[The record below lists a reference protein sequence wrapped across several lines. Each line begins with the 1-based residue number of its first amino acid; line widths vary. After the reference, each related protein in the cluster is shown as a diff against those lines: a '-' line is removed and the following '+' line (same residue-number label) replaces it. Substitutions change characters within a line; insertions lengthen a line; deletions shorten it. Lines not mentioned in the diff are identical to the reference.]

1 MTQVTA
7 SAPDGRTATGPL
19 AGLRILEFAAVT
31 PPSVAG
37 MMLSGMGAEVIR
49 IDRRD
54 HEADSATNT
63 LRRGR
68 RSIVLDLKQP
78 AGRELARRLAREA
91 DIVIE
96 GYRPGVMERLGLGP
110 GTLLGENPALIYG
123 RLTGWGQDGPC
134 AQLPGHDITYLALT
148 GALYAMGPGDGPP
161 VPPLNWVADLGG
173 GTLFLLL
180 GVLAALHERTRS
192 GLGQVVDAAMVDA
205 VPTLSATIL
214 RERARGEW
222 IDRRNANFIDGG
234 APFYR
239 SYTCSDGSFI
249 AVGAIEPHFYSE
261 FVDGLGFDLGTLPD
275 QWDRPNWPALSARF
289 ADRIAKRSRAEWV
302 TRFAGT
308 NACVSP
314 VLSFEEAAAHPQM
327 VQREAF
333 VRVDGHL
340 QPGPAP
346 KLDRTPIEV
355 PGPAPARGA
364 HTREILSGLGI
375 SGSEIDELL
384 ASGVAYIED
393 DSTTENLAKEEP
405 CDVRPS

>member
-1 MTQVTA
+1 MTQA
-7 SAPDGRTATGPL
+7 APSGPL
-19 AGLRILEFAAVT
+19 AGLKVLEFAAVT

-37 MMLSGMGAEVIR
+37 MMLSGMGADVIR

-54 HEADSATNT
+54 DEADSATNT

-68 RSIVLDLKQP
+68 RSIALDLKHS

-110 GTLLGENPALIYG
+110 STLLEDNPALIYG
-123 RLTGWGQDGPC
+123 RLTGWGQNGPC

-161 VPPLNWVADLGG
+161 VPPLNWVADLGA

-214 RERARGEW
+214 RERARGTW
-222 IDRRNANFIDGG
+222 IDERNANYIDGG

-239 SYTCSDGSFI
+239 SYTCSDGGFI

-261 FVDGLGFDLGTLPD
+261 FVDGLGFDPGTLPD
-275 QWDRPNWPALSARF
+275 QWDRPNWPALSAAF
-289 ADRIAKRSRAEWV
+289 ADRIAKRPREEWV
-302 TRFAGT
+302 AQFEGT

-314 VLSFEEAAAHPQM
+314 VLPFEEAAAHPQL

-333 VRVDGHL
+333 VRIDGHL
-340 QPGPAP
+340 QPGAAP
-346 KLDRTPIEV
+346 KLDRTPIAV

-364 HTREILSGLGI
+364 QTREILSGLGL
-375 SGSEIDELL
+375 SVAEIDGLL
-384 ASGVAYIED
+384 ASGVAYIEED
-393 DSTTENLAKEEP
+393 LAKEEP

>member
-1 MTQVTA
+1 MTQVVSS
-7 SAPDGRTATGPL
+7 SADARTAAGPL
-19 AGLRILEFAAVT
+19 AGLKVIEFAAVT
-31 PPSVAG
+31 PPSVAA
-37 MMLSGMGAEVIR
+37 MMLSGMGADVIR

-68 RSIVLDLKQP
+68 RSIVLDLKHP
-78 AGRELARRLAREA
+78 AGREVARRLAREA
-91 DIVIE
+91 DIVLE

-110 GTLLGENPALIYG
+110 STLLEDNPALIYG

-161 VPPLNWVADLGG
+161 APPLNWVADLGG

-222 IDRRNANFIDGG
+222 IDKRNANFIDGG

-239 SYTCSDGSFI
+239 SYTCRDGDFI
-249 AVGAIEPHFYSE
+249 AVGAIEPHFYKE
-261 FVDGLGFDLGTLPD
+261 FVDGLGFDFATLPD
-275 QWDRPNWPALSARF
+275 QWDRSNWPALSARF
-289 ADRIAKRSRAEWV
+289 ADRIAERSRAEW
-302 TRFAGT
+302 TAQFAST

-314 VLSFEEAAAHPQM
+314 VLDFEEAAAHPQM

-346 KLDRTPIEV
+346 KLDRTPIGV
-355 PGPAPARGA
+355 PGHAPVRGA
-364 HTREILSGLGI
+364 HTREILSGLGL
-375 SGSEIDELL
+375 SGEQIQDLL
-384 ASGVAYIED
+384 DSGAATADV
-393 DSTTENLAKEEP
+393 TTE
-405 CDVRPS
+405 DG

>member
-1 MTQVTA
+1 MTQA
-7 SAPDGRTATGPL
+7 APSSGPL
-19 AGLRILEFAAVT
+19 AGLKVLEFAAVT
-31 PPSVAG
+31 PPSVAA
-37 MMLSGMGAEVIR
+37 MMLSGMGADVIR
-49 IDRRD
+49 IDRRE
-54 HEADSATNT
+54 HEADDATNT

-68 RSIVLDLKQP
+68 RSIVLDLKHS
-78 AGRELARRLAREA
+78 AGRELARRLARGA

-110 GTLLGENPALIYG
+110 STLLEDNPALIYG

-161 VPPLNWVADLGG
+161 VPPLNWVADLGA
-173 GTLFLLL
+173 GTLCLLL

-214 RERARGEW
+214 RERARGTW
-222 IDRRNANFIDGG
+222 IDERNANFIDGG

-239 SYTCSDGSFI
+239 SYTCRDGGFI
-249 AVGAIEPHFYSE
+249 AVGAIEPPFYSE
-261 FVDGLGFDLGTLPD
+261 FVGGLGFDLATLPD
-275 QWDRPNWPALSARF
+275 QWDRPNWPALSACF
-289 ADRIAKRSRAEWV
+289 ADRIAERSRAEWV
-302 TRFAGT
+302 ARFADT

-314 VLSFEEAAAHPQM
+314 VLPFEEAAVHPQM

-346 KLDRTPIEV
+346 KLDRTPIGV

-364 HTREILSGLGI
+364 HTREILSSLGI
-375 SGSEIDELL
+375 SAAEIDGLL
-384 ASGVAYIED
+384 DSGVAYIED
-393 DSTTENLAKEEP
+393 PKEE
-405 CDVRPS
+405 S